1 MTPLPAAVDP
11 AAPFVAWRIDAER
24 HGAAWDSGI
33 GAELLGGRWN
43 PKGFKAVYCSID
55 PSTCLVETAVH
66 RGFEALD
73 TSPHLITG
81 IEILDPASTRLVM
94 PGDIP
99 NPAWLHGGTP
109 SANQQAFGATLLAAH
124 SFVLFPSAVSKLSW
138 NLVFEPNAA
147 RGKYRLRSQERL
159 VVDTRFNPPAT

>member
-24 HGAAWDSGI
+24 HGAEWDSGI

-55 PSTCLVETAVH
+55 PSTCLVEAAVH
-66 RGFEALD
+66 RGFKVLD
-73 TSPHLITG
+73 TQPHLITG
-81 IEILDPASTRLVM
+81 ITILDPASTRLLM

-109 SANQQAFGATLLAAH
+109 SANQQAFGAKLLAAYA
-124 SFVLFPSAVSKLSW
+124 FVLFPSAVSKLSW
-138 NLVFEPNAA
+138 NLVFEPGAA

-159 VVDTRFNPPAT
+159 VVDTRLNPPGT